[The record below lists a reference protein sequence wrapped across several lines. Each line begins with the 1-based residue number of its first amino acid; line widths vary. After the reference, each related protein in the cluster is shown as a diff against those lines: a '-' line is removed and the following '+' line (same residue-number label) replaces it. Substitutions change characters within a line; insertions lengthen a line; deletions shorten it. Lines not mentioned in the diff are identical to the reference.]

1 MDYSDKRDIGT
12 LEYQMTTMCQDQR
25 TITEFYQAVYQYLS
39 LILDNIACLDLDESS
54 LFAMPRSYRDKA
66 LNTFV
71 RGLKRDLPMLLS
83 SKETASLSQALH
95 ICLKLDNTSYRMTML
110 MDKLQGQIKKFEVA
124 EIKQSIQTFIQRK
137 VTLDSPRLPPKPI
150 HQTFNGQNQPRNY
163 TSQNPRYQNNFY
175 NQQPCQPRSYFPPH
189 TGFQNNVTKNQE
201 I

>member
-137 VTLDSPRLPPKPI
+137 VTLDSRIDNYCLHGFLPNPYIRHLMVKINLEITLHKI
-150 HQTFNGQNQPRNY
+150 HDTKITFITNSHVSLEAIFHHIPDSKI
-163 TSQNPRYQNNFY
+163 T
-175 NQQPCQPRSYFPPH
+175 
-189 TGFQNNVTKNQE
+189 
-201 I
+201 